1 MAVVTSN
8 IRDASFSSYLSTNE
22 QTILHKLGDQKSS
35 RNLSP
40 IITTTSPSKRD
51 DQLKHLGT
59 RKKEE
64 EEEIGVFGAEK
75 YFKGV
80 MDEDSSK
87 SSSSTCSSMK
97 FYGHQQQ
104 RVNLDHMKL
113 KVPQHGTPSVRSE
126 ASSWNSQ
133 SALLTTGSRKGK
145 RTNKT
150 SGNKAQRKSF
160 FAALGCSC
168 TDKNSVDINEEHV
181 GEVSFKQNGANC
193 GTTTTPH
200 IKQSLD
206 LVSEALV
213 KIKQQTPDSWVK
225 EEILM
230 NNEKI
235 EKLGTGLSRENCFTF
250 PAAKSGA
257 VSNLPI
263 KIPAFQEI
271 EDEKMRKSI
280 EVFGSPVLEK
290 RKKAL
295 GLEKRLT
302 MLSWDAE
309 FAAAKSGG
317 TYTHESDSD
326 ASSDLFEIESLT
338 GKNNPFLA
346 RQASDGCATPTHCYA
361 PSEASIEWSV
371 ATASAADFS
380 SAMSDCEDL
389 VRPSPTN
396 TTSAKAARMNK
407 EMVPIR
413 HRSNVLLGCKS
424 HKAVRV
430 AANAHRPQNQKNII
444 DPQMMPRKP
453 EMPLMPSTRFQADP
467 NSKLTGFDSR
477 VQGQHALAPRSLPR
491 AHSPHAS
498 HLLFMQ

>member
-1 MAVVTSN
+1 MAMVSSN
-8 IRDASFSSYLSTNE
+8 IRDASFSSYLGTNE
-22 QTILHKLGDQKSS
+22 ETFLRKLGDQKSGQQ
-35 RNLSP
+35 NLSP
-40 IITTTSPSKRD
+40 SKG
-51 DQLKHLGT
+51 DQHKRLGT

-75 YFKGV
+75 YFNGV
-80 MDEDSSK
+80 MDDNSSK
-87 SSSSTCSSMK
+87 SSGSTCSSRK
-97 FYGHQQQ
+97 FYVQQQ

-113 KVPQHGTPSVRSE
+113 KVQQHGTPSVRSE
-126 ASSWNSQ
+126 ASCNSQ
-133 SALLTTGSRKGK
+133 SALLTSGSRKPK
-145 RTNKT
+145 RTSKT
-150 SGNKAQRKSF
+150 SSNKAQRKSF

-168 TDKNSVDINEEHV
+168 NDKNSVDINEEHA
-181 GEVSFKQNGANC
+181 GEISFKQNGANS
-193 GTTTTPH
+193 GITTPH

-213 KIKQQTPDSWVK
+213 KIKQQPDSWVK
-225 EEILM
+225 EEIKM

-235 EKLGTGLSRENCFTF
+235 EKLGTGLNRENCFAF
-250 PAAKSGA
+250 PDSKSAAE
-257 VSNLPI
+257 SNLPI
-263 KIPAFQEI
+263 KIPTLQEM
-271 EDEKMRKSI
+271 ENEKVRKSI

-290 RKKAL
+290 RKTAL

-309 FAAAKSGG
+309 FPAAKSGG

-371 ATASAADFS
+371 ATASAADFG
-380 SAMSDCEDL
+380 SAMSDCEDF

-396 TTSAKAARMNK
+396 TTSAKGARMSK
-407 EMVPIR
+407 GMVPIR
-413 HRSNVLLGCKS
+413 HRSTVLLGCKS
-424 HKAVRV
+424 QKAVKV
-430 AANAHRPQNQKNII
+430 ATHAHRPCNQKTII
-444 DPQMMPRKP
+444 DPQMTPRKP
-453 EMPLMPSTRFQADP
+453 EMSFMPSTRFQAETT
-467 NSKLTGFDSR
+467 SKLTGFDPR

-491 AHSPHAS
+491 ARSPHAS

>member
-1 MAVVTSN
+1 MAVVSSN

-22 QTILHKLGDQKSS
+22 ETFLRKLNDQKSGQH
-35 RNLSP
+35 NLNP
-40 IITTTSPSKRD
+40 VITTISPSKG
-51 DQLKHLGT
+51 DQHKHLGT

-75 YFKGV
+75 YFNGV

-87 SSSSTCSSMK
+87 SSSSTCSYRNSLV
-97 FYGHQQQ
+97 QQQ

-113 KVPQHGTPSVRSE
+113 KDQHHGTPSVRSE
-126 ASSWNSQ
+126 ASWNSQ
-133 SALLTTGSRKGK
+133 SALLTSGSRNPK

-150 SGNKAQRKSF
+150 GSNKAQRKSF
-160 FAALGCSC
+160 FSALGCSC
-168 TDKNSVDINEEHV
+168 NDKNSVDINEEHV
-181 GEVSFKQNGANC
+181 GEISFKQNDANC
-193 GTTTTPH
+193 GVTRPN

-213 KIKQQTPDSWVK
+213 KIKQTPDSWVK

-235 EKLGTGLSRENCFTF
+235 EKLGTGLNKENCSFTF
-250 PAAKSGA
+250 PDSNSVA

-263 KIPAFQEI
+263 KIPTLQDM
-271 EDEKMRKSI
+271 EDEKVRKSI
-280 EVFGSPVLEK
+280 EVFGSPALEK

-309 FAAAKSGG
+309 FAAVKSGG
-317 TYTHESDSD
+317 NYTHESDSD

-361 PSEASIEWSV
+361 PSEASIEWDV

-396 TTSAKAARMNK
+396 TTSAKAARMSK
-407 EMVPIR
+407 DMVPIR
-413 HRSNVLLGCKS
+413 HRSTVLLGCKS
-424 HKAVRV
+424 QKSVKV
-430 AANAHRPQNQKNII
+430 ATNAHRPYNQKSVN

-453 EMPLMPSTRFQADP
+453 EMPFKPSTRFQAETT
-467 NSKLTGFDSR
+467 SKLTGFDTR

>member
-1 MAVVTSN
+1 MAMVTSN

-22 QTILHKLGDQKSS
+22 ETFLCKLGDQKSS

-40 IITTTSPSKRD
+40 VITTTSPSKG
-51 DQLKHLGT
+51 DQHKHLGT

-75 YFKGV
+75 YFNGV

-87 SSSSTCSSMK
+87 SSSSTCSSRK
-97 FYGHQQQ
+97 FHVHQQ

-113 KVPQHGTPSVRSE
+113 KVQQPGTPSVRSE
-126 ASSWNSQ
+126 SSWNSQ
-133 SALLTTGSRKGK
+133 SALLTSGSRNPK

-150 SGNKAQRKSF
+150 SSNKAQRKSF
-160 FAALGCSC
+160 FATLGCSC
-168 TDKNSVDINEEHV
+168 TDKNSVDVNEDHV
-181 GEVSFKQNGANC
+181 GEISFKQNGAAANS
-193 GTTTTPH
+193 GITTPH

-206 LVSEALV
+206 LVGEALD
-213 KIKQQTPDSWVK
+213 KIKQTPDSRVK

-230 NNEKI
+230 NNEKMD
-235 EKLGTGLSRENCFTF
+235 KLGTGLSRENCFTF
-250 PAAKSGA
+250 PASKSRA

-263 KIPAFQEI
+263 KIPTFQEI
-271 EDEKMRKSI
+271 EDEKLRKSI

-309 FAAAKSGG
+309 FPAAKSGG

-346 RQASDGCATPTHCYA
+346 RQASDGCATPTTCYA

-371 ATASAADFS
+371 VTASAADFS

-389 VRPSPTN
+389 VRPSPTT
-396 TTSAKAARMNK
+396 TTSAKAASMNK

-413 HRSNVLLGCKS
+413 HRPTDLLGCKS
-424 HKAVRV
+424 QKAVKV
-430 AANAHRPQNQKNII
+430 AANAHRPYNQKTII

-453 EMPLMPSTRFQADP
+453 EMPFMPSTRFQAETT
-467 NSKLTGFDSR
+467 SKLTGFDSR